1 MRRAELGRQPLQ
13 TLGPP
18 RPEYQVRPFGREPPR
33 ARLADSRTCA
43 GDQDELSRDVTHVG
57 DQNDSLPRST
67 TVLPSIATVASL
79 DRKSTRLN
87 SSHSSIS
94 YAVFCLKKKEKMMHA
109 KLDNYPSVFNFV
121 VQNAFCY

>member
-13 TLGPP
+13 TVCPP
-18 RPEYQVRPFGREPPR
+18 RPEYQVRPFGGEPPG
-33 ARLADSRTCA
+33 ARLADARTCA

-79 DRKSTRLN
+79 IGTPNPKWRRAMVPAP
-87 SSHSSIS
+87 SSSLSRS
-94 YAVFCLKKKEKMMHA
+94 
-109 KLDNYPSVFNFV
+109 
-121 VQNAFCY
+121 

>member
-18 RPEYQVRPFGREPPR
+18 RPEDPVRPFGPEPPR

-79 DRKSTRLN
+79 IGKQRWRSTRSEEHTSELQSQSN
-87 SSHSSIS
+87 L
-94 YAVFCLKKKEKMMHA
+94 VCRLLLE
-109 KLDNYPSVFNFV
+109 
-121 VQNAFCY
+121 